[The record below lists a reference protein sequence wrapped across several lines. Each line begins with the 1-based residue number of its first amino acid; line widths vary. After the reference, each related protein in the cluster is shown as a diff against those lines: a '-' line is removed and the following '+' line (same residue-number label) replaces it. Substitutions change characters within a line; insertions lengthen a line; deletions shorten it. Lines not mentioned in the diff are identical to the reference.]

1 MVVKKIKKTIISF
14 LLLFTIL
21 PFFQPYDLH
30 TTSAE
35 AEEISVGVPTLNV
48 RKGPGLSYSVV
59 GQASKG
65 ENYKI
70 IDKDGD
76 WYKIESGSLS
86 GWVANWLVLEAEGS
100 EESSSESSIGTVTTS
115 SLRVRESPSEGSSIL
130 GILQKGETVN
140 IIGSI
145 SGWYEIKYNSGN
157 AWVSEEYIQITS
169 ASKDDSQSSSSSSA
183 DYGTITVHSLNVRS
197 DNTLNGEV
205 IAKVEKGDKYPIVEE
220 NNNWYKIE
228 LSDGSKGWVAGWYV
242 EKTVANIEEPEE
254 HSLPESKNE
263 SNSNS
268 DTITILYNGTN
279 LRAEAD
285 TSSKIVRRANSGE
298 TFSIVEQQGDWFAIE
313 LEDGNLAYVA
323 SWVVSTTS
331 TDDIADSSEADT
343 HNSTSMDKVV
353 VLDPGHGGVDSGTI
367 GIQGTLEKALTLNTA
382 NLVNEKLQNAGIKVI
397 MTRRNDQ
404 YLSLP
409 SRVGLSH
416 YYGADAF
423 ISIHYDSIS
432 TSSVVGH
439 TTYYYHNYQKSLANS
454 IHNHLANSLTSKDR
468 GVRYGDYH
476 VIRENKQPA
485 VLLELGFLSNAAEEA
500 NVNTPYFQEMAANAI
515 SQGIDNYLSD

>member
-1 MVVKKIKKTIISF
+1 VKKIKKTIIFF

-21 PFFQPYDLH
+21 PFVQPYDIH
-30 TTSAE
+30 TTNAE
-35 AEEISVGVPTLNV
+35 AEEISVGVPTLNI

-59 GQASKG
+59 GQASRG
-65 ENYKI
+65 EKHKI

-76 WYKIESGSLS
+76 WYKIEFGSSS
-86 GWVANWLVLEAEGS
+86 GWVANWLVLETEES
-100 EESSSESSIGTVTTS
+100 EEVSSESSTGTVTTS
-115 SLRVRESPSEGSSIL
+115 SLRMRESPSENSSIL
-130 GILQKGETVN
+130 GVLQKGETVS

-145 SGWYEIKYNSGN
+145 SGWYEIEYDSGN

-169 ASKDDSQSSSSSSA
+169 ASEDDSQSSSSSSA

-197 DNTLNGEV
+197 DNTLNGEI
-205 IAKVEKGDKYPIVEE
+205 IAKVAKGEKYPIVEE
-220 NNNWYKIE
+220 QNNWYKIE
-228 LSDGSKGWVAGWYV
+228 LSDGNKGWVAGWFV
-242 EKTVANIEEPEE
+242 EKTVTSMEKPKEQAF
-254 HSLPESKNE
+254 PESD
-263 SNSNS
+263 S
-268 DTITILYNGTN
+268 DNNTITILYNGTN

-285 TSSKIVRRANSGE
+285 TSSKIIRRANSGE
-298 TFSIVEQQGDWFAIE
+298 TFSVVEQQGEWFAVE
-313 LEDGNLAYVA
+313 MEDGTLAYVA

-331 TDDIADSSEADT
+331 TDDTTDSPEADLHDDT
-343 HNSTSMDKVV
+343 STDKVV

-367 GIQGTLEKALTLNTA
+367 GVRGTLEKALTLKTA
-382 NLVNEKLQNAGIKVI
+382 QLVNKKLEHAGVEVI

-404 YLSLP
+404 YISLP

-423 ISIHYDSIS
+423 ISIHYDSVN

-439 TTYYYHNYQKSLANS
+439 TTYYYHNYQKSLAKS
-454 IHNHLANSLTSKDR
+454 IHNQLTNSLTTKDR

-500 NVNTPYFQEMAANAI
+500 NVNTSYFQERAANAI
-515 SQGIDNYLSD
+515 YKGIDNYLSN